1 MPYLITVTT
10 ERREPLGKPEKKGSV
25 SAAFAMALKLRKLW
39 VNEPGTQ
46 VTIVDDDGTAIQHW
60 AVNHLGE
67 WNIVAGGIVY

>member
-10 ERREPLGKPEKKGSV
+10 ERREPLGQPEKKGSI
-25 SAAFAMALKLRKLW
+25 SAAFAMANRVRKLW
-39 VNEPGTQ
+39 RHVPGTQ
-46 VTIVDDDGTAIQHW
+46 VTIVDDDGAPIQHW